1 MNSPSQVELPPDQDN
16 RRLHDRVVELEQDV
30 SRLRRCL
37 EGLDRLPDPAND
49 QTMSLIRQL
58 MEGAPVGFALYDAD
72 FRYLIVNQSLAARN
86 GVPAGMHI
94 GRTVEE
100 IVPDLAAQA
109 RLAFSRVVETGSP
122 LLNREFTGTIASA
135 PGTLRSWSESWFP
148 VHGPDSKL
156 LGVGCV
162 IAEITERKR
171 AEEALCV
178 SQQRFELAQA
188 AAGIGVWDWDMVSN
202 RTWCSREYGPLYGM
216 PPCDFA
222 PPLDPWLEWIHPE
235 DRARV
240 REHLVRSIGG
250 GESYNTEFRVVWPDG
265 SIHWLFGKGQVFR
278 DAHGTPVR
286 MLGVNMD
293 ITERKRA
300 EAALRESE
308 ERFRTMADTAPV
320 MICASGPDKQA
331 TFFNKGWLQFTG
343 RAMEQE
349 LGFGWAEGIHPDDRE
364 RALAAYIDSCDARR
378 ICRIEY
384 RLRRADG
391 EDRTVLCTGVPRFQP
406 DGLFAGYIAT
416 CIDLTDLK
424 RAQEEALARQKLE
437 SLGVLAGGIA
447 HDFNNL
453 LGSILADS
461 EILLADLVAGSPSYL
476 GATRIKAVSIRA
488 AEIVRELMAY
498 AGEENAVF
506 ESVGLS
512 TLVGEMIQLLNVSIS
527 KKAVLKIDLPTGLPP
542 IRANAAQIRQVV
554 MNLITNAS
562 EALGECEGSIF
573 VSIRQVRAGHGPDPY
588 IGLEVA
594 DTGCGMT
601 EETQSR
607 IFDPFFTTKFA
618 GRGLGLAAVQGIIRS
633 HGGTI
638 NVTST
643 PGQGSRFEIVFPC
656 LRQLAPGPP
665 VNERPSAPQSESPA
679 ATVLL
684 VEDEDLLRSAISTML
699 RRAGYQVI
707 EAGDGRTAV
716 DLFRARQAE
725 IDVVLLDLT
734 LPRVSGREVFNE
746 LRGIR
751 PGVRVILT
759 TAYSR
764 DNAVTALGPHQPWLF
779 IRKPYEI
786 RELTRLLQ
794 TACSLTPS

>member
-1 MNSPSQVELPPDQDN
+1 MNAPSQAELPPDQEN
-16 RRLHDRVVELEQDV
+16 RRLHARVVELEQDV

-37 EGLDRLPDPAND
+37 EGLEQRSDPAHD
-49 QTMSLIRQL
+49 QTVSLIRHL
-58 MEGAPVGFALYDAD
+58 MEGAPVGFALYDTG
-72 FRYLIVNQSLAARN
+72 FRYLVVNQTLAARN
-86 GVPAGMHI
+86 GITAGMHI

-100 IVPDLAAQA
+100 IVPDLAVQA
-109 RLAFSRVVETGSP
+109 HRAFRHVLETGSP
-122 LLNREFTGTIASA
+122 LLDREFTGAIASA

-148 VHGPDSKL
+148 VHAPDGKL

-162 IAEITERKR
+162 IAEVTERKR

-178 SQQRFELAQA
+178 SQQRLELAQA
-188 AAGIGVWDWDMVSN
+188 AAGIGVWDWDALSN
-202 RTWCSREYGPLYGM
+202 QTWCSREYGLLYGR
-216 PPCDFA
+216 PQCDFS
-222 PPLDPWLEWIHPE
+222 PPLELWLEWIHPG

-240 REHLVRSIGG
+240 RDDLLSSVAAGQIYS
-250 GESYNTEFRVVWPDG
+250 TEFRVVWLDG
-265 SIHWLFGKGQVFR
+265 SIHWLFCKGQVFR
-278 DAHGTPVR
+278 DARGTPLR

-293 ITERKRA
+293 ITDRKRA

-320 MICASGPDKQA
+320 MICASGPDKLA

-343 RAMEQE
+343 RSMEQE
-349 LGFGWAEGIHPDDRE
+349 LGFGWVEGIHPDDRE
-364 RALAAYIDSCDARR
+364 RALAAYTASCDARR

-406 DGLFAGYIAT
+406 DGIFAGYIAT

-461 EILLADLVAGSPSYL
+461 ELLLADLAAGSPSHN

-498 AGEENAVF
+498 AGEENALF

-527 KKAVLKIDLPTGLPP
+527 KRAVLKIDLPASLPP
-542 IRANAAQIRQVV
+542 IRANAAQLRQVV

-573 VSIRQVRAGHGPDPY
+573 VGMRQVRFGEGLDPY
-588 IGLEVA
+588 ISLEVA

-643 PGQGSRFEIVFPC
+643 PGQGTRFEILFPC
-656 LRQLAPGPP
+656 LLHLAPGPRDI
-665 VNERPSAPQSESPA
+665 VRPTVPQSVSPA

-684 VEDEDLLRSAISTML
+684 VEDEESLRSAISTML
-699 RRAGYQVI
+699 RRSGYRVI

-716 DLFRARQAE
+716 DLFRAREAE

-764 DNAVTALGPHQPWLF
+764 DNAMTALGPHQPWLF
-779 IRKPYEI
+779 IRKPYEF

-794 TACSLTPS
+794 TACSPTPS